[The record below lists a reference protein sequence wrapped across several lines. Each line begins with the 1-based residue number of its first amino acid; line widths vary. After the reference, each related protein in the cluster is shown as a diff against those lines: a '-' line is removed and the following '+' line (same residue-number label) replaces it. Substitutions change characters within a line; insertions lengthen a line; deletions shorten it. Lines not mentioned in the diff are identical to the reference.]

1 MELLFDNAIQ
11 FQAKNGTLLT
21 SGRVYVYY
29 RNRTELANVYANYS
43 GTTPLANPVML
54 DAEGR
59 GSVFVD
65 PAFSYTYVVTDRF
78 GNEQFSIDK
87 EFPNGIPTDGEY
99 VYSVREGDYIH
110 VEESGDLK
118 KTVTVSVSDEAK
130 DILDNAASKDYVDAA
145 AADAKTVVNQGNNVR
160 IDMDVKPD
168 GHFDYT
174 INAQGVNI
182 TSPNQTIDINVTT
195 DPNTDTKTFEI
206 DVGSGQVDY
215 FFGHSTNISVT
226 DDTSY
231 ELVALANQ
239 AVQGTLNPQNLKAG
253 VYVMLATVKYRPVT
267 NTNDLQRVF
276 ISAGYP
282 AIQHYDVLD
291 MSYTEYHTKEI
302 AQILIL
308 PNDGQRATLYA
319 QFENMP
325 AGRQIG
331 LELYNLSLY
340 RIDKILAAGNV
351 MPGIT
356 AVVHDA
362 TLTGDGTIEDPLS
375 VADPGLIT
383 VSTDTTLTGDGTVN
397 NPLSVAN
404 PGITS
409 VATDATLTGTGIVGD
424 PLSVANPGITS
435 VVTDGV
441 TITGT
446 GIVGDPLVA
455 VGGGASYGEG
465 DAIEID
471 ANDDI
476 NVLYGDGLAINGD
489 NELEVQLGDG
499 LTFEDDGGIKVI
511 TVDSDVSDV
520 VETVEKLKKDLD
532 TQITTNFDMPNISQV
547 YDFADPSV
555 STLANGACM
564 LCQAFTIPINH
575 EIRTVS
581 EDADEPT
588 LLGVYAQQSFSYKIM
603 LALYEY
609 TYAKAGEQNGSSTYV
624 GDTGPVDVA
633 QGVNEW
639 PLKNRNPSITE
650 LRSDKV
656 YYATLYLPNAARV
669 NGLFLA
675 GAPNYGN
682 ASVPAEPR
690 LTCAVENITWEGSE
704 MDMSDPTTTLN
715 HYTVVQVPGE
725 PDYYQYY
732 IGPWNSGYN
741 ERWTAPR
748 FYMQIRNGEYNIPV
762 VPTVPFNTLGAQLPD
777 SAGLVSTIPGFTPSS
792 SNSVYRDVTPLMNV
806 TITSME
812 WIDNMANYVG
822 WAAGNCVYDSG
833 YTNNLSG
840 VSNTV
845 TDLGVLV
852 TVDGH
857 DGYGHKITFTSP
869 ISLTAGTTYR
879 FLCDTFT
886 SGSDYSFTW
895 STPAD
900 VLDVSDNGWYADYQ
914 NMTRFNNYFG
924 KYLKLTDSNNVSYV
938 I

>member
-29 RNRTELANVYANYS
+29 RNRTELAPVYANYS
-43 GTTPLANPVML
+43 GTTVLSNPVML

-110 VEESGDLK
+110 VEETGDLK

-145 AADAKTVVNQGNNVR
+145 AAAAKTVVNEGNNVR
-160 IDMDVKPD
+160 IDMDVRPD

-174 INAQGVNI
+174 INAEGVNI

-215 FFGHSTNISVT
+215 FFGKSANINVT
-226 DDTSY
+226 DDTLY

-239 AVQGTLNPQNLKAG
+239 SIQGTLNPQNLKAG

-308 PNDGQRATLYA
+308 PNDGQSATLYA

-375 VADPGLIT
+375 VANPGLT
-383 VSTDTTLTGDGTVN
+383 AVATDNTLNGDGTVN
-397 NPLSVAN
+397 DPLSVAN

-409 VATDATLTGTGIVGD
+409 VVTDASLNGTGIVGD

-435 VVTDGV
+435 VAVDGV

-446 GIVGDPLVA
+446 GVAGDPLVA
-455 VGGGASYGEG
+455 VGGGASYGAG
-465 DAIEID
+465 DAIDID

-499 LTFEDDGGIKVI
+499 LAFEDDGGIKVI
-511 TVDSDVSDV
+511 TIDSDVSDV

-588 LLGVYAQQSFSYKIM
+588 LLGIYAQQSFSYKIM

-690 LTCAVENITWEGSE
+690 LTCAVENITWNGNEL
-704 MDMSDPTTTLN
+704 DMSDPTSTLN

-748 FYMQIRNGEYNIPV
+748 FYMQIRNGEFNIPV

-777 SAGLVSTIPGFTPSS
+777 AAGQVSTIPGFTPSAA
-792 SNSVYRDVTPLMNV
+792 NSVYRDVTPLMNV
-806 TITSME
+806 TITSIE
-812 WIDNMANYVG
+812 WIDNMANYAG

-833 YTNNLSG
+833 YTTNLSG

-869 ISLTAGTTYR
+869 ISLTANTTYR
-879 FLCDTFT
+879 FLCECFT
-886 SGSDYSFTW
+886 SGSDWSFTW
-895 STPAD
+895 TTPAD
-900 VLDVSDNGWYADYQ
+900 VLDISNNGWYADYQ

>member
-29 RNRTELANVYANYS
+29 RNRTELAPVYANYS
-43 GTTPLANPVML
+43 GTTVLSNPVML

-78 GNEQFSIDK
+78 GNEQFTIDK

-110 VEESGDLK
+110 VEETGDLK

-130 DILDNAASKDYVDAA
+130 DILDNAASTDYVDAA
-145 AADAKTVVNQGNNVR
+145 AAAAKTVVNEGNNVR

-174 INAQGVNI
+174 INAEGVNI

-215 FFGHSTNISVT
+215 FFGNSANINVT
-226 DDTSY
+226 DDTIY

-239 AVQGTLNPQNLKAG
+239 GIQGTLNPQNLKAG

-356 AVVHDA
+356 TVVHDA

-375 VADPGLIT
+375 VA
-383 VSTDTTLTGDGTVN
+383 
-397 NPLSVAN
+397 N

-409 VATDATLTGTGIVGD
+409 VAV
-424 PLSVANPGITS
+424 
-435 VVTDGV
+435 DGV

-446 GIVGDPLVA
+446 GVAGDPLVA
-455 VGGGASYGEG
+455 VGGGASYGAG
-465 DAIEID
+465 DAIDID

-511 TVDSDVSDV
+511 TIDSDVSDV

-588 LLGVYAQQSFSYKIM
+588 LLGVYAQQSFNYKIM

-690 LTCAVENITWEGSE
+690 LTCAVENITWNGNEL
-704 MDMSDPTTTLN
+704 DMSDPTSTLN
-715 HYTVVQVPGE
+715 HYTVVQVPGK

-748 FYMQIRNGEYNIPV
+748 FYMQIRNGEFNIPV

-777 SAGLVSTIPGFTPSS
+777 NAALASTIPGFTPSS

-806 TITSME
+806 TITSIE
-812 WIDNMANYVG
+812 WIDNMANCAG
-822 WAAGNCVYDSG
+822 WAAANCAYDSS

-857 DGYGHKITFTSP
+857 DGYGHRITFTSP
-869 ISLTAGTTYR
+869 ISLTANTTYR
-879 FLCDTFT
+879 FLCECFS

-895 STPAD
+895 STPED

>member
-29 RNRTELANVYANYS
+29 RNRTELAPVYANYS
-43 GTTPLANPVML
+43 GTTVLSNPVML

-110 VEESGDLK
+110 VEETGDLK

-145 AADAKTVVNQGNNVR
+145 AAAAKTVVNEGNNVR
-160 IDMDVKPD
+160 IDMDVRPD

-174 INAQGVNI
+174 INAEGVNI

-215 FFGHSTNISVT
+215 FFGKSANINVT
-226 DDTSY
+226 DDTLY

-239 AVQGTLNPQNLKAG
+239 TVQGTLNPLNLKAG

-308 PNDGQRATLYA
+308 PNDGQSATLYA

-325 AGRQIG
+325 AGRQVG

-375 VADPGLIT
+375 VANPGLT
-383 VSTDTTLTGDGTVN
+383 AVVTDATLNGDGTAN
-397 NPLSVAN
+397 DPLSVAN

-409 VATDATLTGTGIVGD
+409 VAV
-424 PLSVANPGITS
+424 
-435 VVTDGV
+435 DGV

-446 GIVGDPLVA
+446 GVAGDPLVA
-455 VGGGASYGEG
+455 VGGGASYGAG
-465 DAIEID
+465 DAIDID

-499 LTFEDDGGIKVI
+499 LAFEDDGGIKVI
-511 TVDSDVSDV
+511 TIDSDVSDV

-588 LLGVYAQQSFSYKIM
+588 LFGIYAQQSFNYKIM

-609 TYAKAGEQNGSSTYV
+609 TYAKVGEQNGSSTYV

-690 LTCAVENITWEGSE
+690 LTCAVENITWNGNEL
-704 MDMSDPTTTLN
+704 DMSDPTSTLN

-748 FYMQIRNGEYNIPV
+748 FYMQIRNGEFNIPV

-777 SAGLVSTIPGFTPSS
+777 AAGQVSTIPGFTPSAA
-792 SNSVYRDVTPLMNV
+792 NSVYRDVTPLMNV
-806 TITSME
+806 TITSIE
-812 WIDNMANYVG
+812 WIDNMANYAG

-833 YTNNLSG
+833 YTTNLSG

-869 ISLTAGTTYR
+869 ISLTANTTYR
-879 FLCDTFT
+879 FLCECFT
-886 SGSDYSFTW
+886 SGSDWSFTW

-900 VLDVSDNGWYADYQ
+900 VLDISNNGWYADYQ